1 VRFATLIG
9 SDMQASCRCQFLPGT
24 MTLKDPSPYLLPLA
38 IVAILSSFATTGAK
52 SETLAELPQ
61 HTHYHE
67 IAFNRSGTSV
77 LLLATHH
84 GVFAIDKDGT
94 ATLVSSVQDFMGF
107 APDPANPLSY
117 YASGH
122 PASGG
127 NSGFLRSADGGAS
140 WTQLSEG
147 VDGPVDFH
155 QMDVSPIDPKI
166 IYGNYG
172 KLQVS
177 RDGGSTWTIAGD
189 TPPALIALAASSLD
203 AQRLYGA
210 TERGLYQSHDAG
222 ATWRAAAF
230 AGDVVSM
237 VETANGAIYA
247 YVLGRGLVKADEKN
261 LDQWT
266 ILSNGFGEAVPLHLA
281 VDQKDD
287 QHLALTTHKSE
298 LLESRNGGAT
308 WHAFGSGK

>member
-1 VRFATLIG
+1 
-9 SDMQASCRCQFLPGT
+9 
-24 MTLKDPSPYLLPLA
+24 MTLKSPSSYLFPLA
-38 IVAILSSFATTGAK
+38 IVALLSSFATTGAK

-61 HTHYHE
+61 HTHYHG
-67 IAFNRSGTSV
+67 ITFNRSGTSV

-84 GVFAIDKDGT
+84 GLFAIDKDGT
-94 ATLVSSVQDFMGF
+94 ATLVSPVQDFMGF
-107 APDPANPLSY
+107 APDPANPLTY

-155 QMDVSPIDPKI
+155 QMDVSPVDSKI

-177 RDGGSTWTIAGD
+177 RNGGSTWTIAGD
-189 TPPALIALAASSLD
+189 TPPALVALAASSLD

-210 TERGLYQSHDAG
+210 TEKGLYVSDDAG

-230 AGDVVSM
+230 PGQVVSM
-237 VETANGAIYA
+237 AETANGLTYA

-266 ILSNGFGEAVPLHLA
+266 VLSNEFGESVPLHLA
-281 VDQKDD
+281 VDQKNN

-298 LLESRNGGAT
+298 LLESRDGGAT
-308 WHAFGSGK
+308 WHAFGSSE

>member
-1 VRFATLIG
+1 
-9 SDMQASCRCQFLPGT
+9 M
-24 MTLKDPSPYLLPLA
+24 PLA
-38 IVAILSSFATTGAK
+38 IVAALSSFAAPATKA
-52 SETLAELPQ
+52 ETLAELPQ
-61 HTHYHE
+61 HTHYHG

-84 GVFAIDKDGT
+84 GVFAVDKDGT
-94 ATLVSSVQDFMGF
+94 ATRVSPVQDFMGF
-107 APDPANPLSY
+107 SPDPANPLSY

-127 NSGFLRSADGGAS
+127 NSGFLRSADGGAN

-147 VDGPVDFH
+147 AEGPVDFH
-155 QMDVSPIDPKI
+155 QMDVSPVDPKI

-177 RDGGSTWTIAGD
+177 RDGGSTWIIAGES
-189 TPPALIALAASSLD
+189 PPALVALAASSLD

-210 TERGLYQSHDAG
+210 TEKGLYVSDDAG
-222 ATWRAAAF
+222 ATWRAGAF
-230 AGDVVSM
+230 GGEVVSM
-237 VETANGAIYA
+237 AETANGTIYA
-247 YVLGRGLVKADEKN
+247 YVLGRGLVKADEKT

-266 ILSNGFGEAVPLHLA
+266 VLSNAFGEAVPLHLA
-281 VDQKDD
+281 VDQKDH

-298 LLESRNGGAT
+298 LLESRDGGAT
-308 WHAFGSGK
+308 WHVFGTGK

>member
-1 VRFATLIG
+1 
-9 SDMQASCRCQFLPGT
+9 
-24 MTLKDPSPYLLPLA
+24 MTLKNPYLLPLA
-38 IVAILSSFATTGAK
+38 IVAILSSFATTAAK

-61 HTHYHE
+61 HTHYHG

-84 GVFAIDKDGT
+84 GVFAVDKDGT
-94 ATLVSSVQDFMGF
+94 ATRVSPVQDFMGF
-107 APDPANPLSY
+107 SPDPADPLSY

-122 PASGG
+122 PTSGG

-147 VDGPVDFH
+147 ADGPVDFH
-155 QMDVSPIDPKI
+155 QMDVSPVDPKI

-172 KLQVS
+172 RLQVS
-177 RDGGSTWTIAGD
+177 RDGGSTWTIAAES
-189 TPPALIALAASSLD
+189 PPALIALAASSLD

-210 TERGLYQSHDAG
+210 TKRGLHVSDDAG

-261 LDQWT
+261 LEQWAV
-266 ILSNGFGEAVPLHLA
+266 LSNEFREAVPLHLA

-287 QHLALTTHKSE
+287 QHLALTTHESE
-298 LLESRNGGAT
+298 LLESRDGGAT
-308 WHAFGSGK
+308 WNAFGSGE

>member
-1 VRFATLIG
+1 
-9 SDMQASCRCQFLPGT
+9 
-24 MTLKDPSPYLLPLA
+24 MTLKNPNLCLLPLA
-38 IVAILSSFATTGAK
+38 IVAILSSLAAPASK
-52 SETLAELPQ
+52 AETLAELPQ
-61 HTHYHE
+61 HTHYHG

-84 GVFAIDKDGT
+84 GVFAVDKDGT
-94 ATLVSSVQDFMGF
+94 ATRVSPVQDFMGF
-107 APDPANPLSY
+107 SPDPANPLSY

-147 VDGPVDFH
+147 AEGPVDFH
-155 QMDVSPIDPKI
+155 QMDVSPVDPKI
-166 IYGNYG
+166 IYGNYR

-177 RDGGSTWTIAGD
+177 RDGGSTWIIAGES
-189 TPPALIALAASSLD
+189 PPALVALAASSLD

-210 TERGLYQSHDAG
+210 TEKGLYVSDDAG
-222 ATWRAAAF
+222 ATWRAGAF
-230 AGDVVSM
+230 AGEVVSM
-237 VETANGAIYA
+237 TETANGTIYA
-247 YVLGRGLVKADEKN
+247 YVLGRGLVKADEKT

-266 ILSNGFGEAVPLHLA
+266 VLSNEFGEAVPLHLA
-281 VDQKDD
+281 VDQKDN

-298 LLESRNGGAT
+298 LLESGDGGAT
-308 WHAFGSGK
+308 WHVFGTSK